1 MKFDVLVVT
10 ASNEAQARGYR
21 AMVAPLVGALAKK
34 ILVVPD
40 PGGKRVGSLGST
52 VGVLKKLGD
61 VSKMRVLV
69 CHSGGDSKR
78 LPSYA
83 AIGKA
88 FVPVPDGRGK
98 TVSLFERIVAN
109 MEQLR
114 LPKSGVLV
122 VCGDVAPE
130 FDFGLCDFSKSGVT
144 GVAYYDSPE
153 EGSRHGVYVPGKL
166 ESKVGVVERNNST
179 LELQLK
185 TRTSHIG
192 RDACPQASADGS
204 ESRPYQVKSFLQK
217 PSPAAAKAA
226 GAVCRGKV
234 AVDTGILWIDPT
246 TAKKIVA
253 AGWKVGDIY
262 DEFARELLNGFAPF
276 HVNVVPRCSFFHIG
290 STRELLA
297 RLGKGREW
305 VEGCAI
311 SRDEMK
317 LGGRNVV
324 TFVPRE
330 FGPINLAEG
339 ECLTCLPVD
348 GKWIPIRY
356 RVEDDFKSDG
366 KWEKLKLGEIMKKVD
381 HKKLLAL
388 RKVDDCITVELPL
401 RIDFAGGW
409 SDTPPICYKMGGA
422 VFNAAVTLNGV
433 KPVKV
438 RVRRLATKEVSVES
452 VDLGKSGVL
461 KSLEEIR
468 APKDPHDWCALVKS
482 ALTVTKFDFS
492 RGGLDI
498 KISADVP
505 KGSGMGTSSILG
517 AALVTAL
524 ERVAGRKP
532 EWKRVA
538 SLTLALEKE
547 MATGGGWQD
556 QIGGLVPGA
565 KLVVTKPGE
574 SQNPRMSCVSAK
586 SEAAFSKFLKDR
598 ALLYFTGRKRMAR
611 NILRG
616 VIGFFEENPDD
627 IARSIVRRLKSDA
640 ERAFKAVESCDW
652 DSFCSAVNDY
662 WLSKKALDPGSTNPL
677 VELII
682 ARMAPWISAV
692 SLCGA
697 GGGGFMFVIARSKD
711 AKAKIKSVLEKH
723 PPIKTGRFF
732 DFEIAN

>member
-1 MKFDVLVVT
+1 MKFDILVVT

-21 AMVAPLVGALAKK
+21 AMVAPLVGSLAEK

-52 VGVLKKLGD
+52 VGVLRKLGD
-61 VSKMRVLV
+61 VSKRRVLI

-88 FVPVPDGRGK
+88 FVPVPDSRGK

-130 FDFGLCDFSKSGVT
+130 FDFGSCDFSKSGVT

-153 EGSRHGVYVPGKL
+153 EGSRHGVYVPGN
-166 ESKVGVVERNNST
+166 GERV
-179 LELQLK
+179 
-185 TRTSHIG
+185 R
-192 RDACPQASADGS
+192 A
-204 ESRPYQVKSFLQK
+204 FLQK
-217 PSPAAAKAA
+217 PSPSAAKAA
-226 GAVCRGKV
+226 GAVCHGKV
-234 AVDTGILWIDPT
+234 AVDTGILWIDPA

-330 FGPINLAEG
+330 FGPIDLAEG
-339 ECLTCLPVD
+339 ECLTCLPVG

-366 KWEKLKLGEIMKKVD
+366 KWDKLKLGEIMKKVD
-381 HKKLLAL
+381 HKKILAL
-388 RKVDDCITVELPL
+388 RKTEDCITVELPL

-438 RVRRLATKEVSVES
+438 RVRRLAEKEVHVES

-461 KSLEEIR
+461 KSLAEIR

-498 KISADVP
+498 RISADVP

-524 ERVAGRKP
+524 ERVAGRKA

-565 KLVVTKPGE
+565 HLISTTPGKG
-574 SQNPRMSCVSAK
+574 QNPRMSCVSPK
-586 SEAAFSKFLKDR
+586 SEAAFAKFLKER

-640 ERAFKAVESCDW
+640 ERAFRAVESCDW

-697 GGGGFMFVIARSKD
+697 GGGGFMFVVARSKD
-711 AKAKIKSVLEKH
+711 AKAKIKSVLVKH

-732 DFEIAN
+732 DFEIAKE

>member
-1 MKFDVLVVT
+1 MKFDILVVT

-21 AMVAPLVGALAKK
+21 AMVAPLVGSLAEK

-52 VGVLKKLGD
+52 VGVLRKLGD
-61 VSKMRVLV
+61 VSKRRVLI

-88 FVPVPDGRGK
+88 FVPVPDSRGK
-98 TVSLFERIVAN
+98 IVSLFERIVAN

-130 FDFGLCDFSKSGVT
+130 FDFGSCDFSKSGVT

-153 EGSRHGVYVPGKL
+153 EGSRHGVYVPGN
-166 ESKVGVVERNNST
+166 GERV
-179 LELQLK
+179 
-185 TRTSHIG
+185 R
-192 RDACPQASADGS
+192 A
-204 ESRPYQVKSFLQK
+204 FLQK
-217 PSPAAAKAA
+217 PSPSAAKAA

-234 AVDTGILWIDPT
+234 AVDTGILWIDPA

-330 FGPINLAEG
+330 FGPIDLAEG
-339 ECLTCLPVD
+339 ECLTCLPVG

-366 KWEKLKLGEIMKKVD
+366 KWDKLKLGEIMKKVD

-388 RKVDDCITVELPL
+388 RKTEDCITVELPL

-438 RVRRLATKEVSVES
+438 RVQRLAEKEVHVES

-461 KSLEEIR
+461 KSLAEIR

-498 KISADVP
+498 RISADVP

-524 ERVAGRKP
+524 ERVAGRKA

-565 KLVVTKPGE
+565 HLISTTPGKG
-574 SQNPRMSCVSAK
+574 QNPRMSCVSPK
-586 SEAAFSKFLKDR
+586 SEAAFAKFLKER

-640 ERAFKAVESCDW
+640 ERAFRAVESCDW
-652 DSFCSAVNDY
+652 NSFCSAVNDY

>member
-21 AMVAPLVGALAKK
+21 AMVAPLVGALAEK

-61 VSKMRVLV
+61 VSKMRVLI

-88 FVPVPDGRGK
+88 FVPVPDRHGK

-114 LPKSGVLV
+114 LPKSGGLV

-130 FDFGLCDFSKSGVT
+130 FDFGSCDFSKSGVT

-153 EGSRHGVYVPGKL
+153 EGSRHGVYVP
-166 ESKVGVVERNNST
+166 EN
-179 LELQLK
+179 
-185 TRTSHIG
+185 G
-192 RDACPQASADGS
+192 RGLSAV
-204 ESRPYQVKSFLQK
+204 RAFLQK
-217 PSPAAAKAA
+217 PSPSVAKAA

-234 AVDTGILWIDPT
+234 AVDTGILWIDPK
-246 TAKKIVA
+246 TAKKIVS

-262 DEFARELLNGFAPF
+262 DEFARELLDGFAPF
-276 HVNVVPRCSFFHIG
+276 HVNIVPRCSFFHIG

-305 VEGCAI
+305 VEGCEI

-339 ECLTCLPVD
+339 ECLTCLPV
-348 GKWIPIRY
+348 GKKWIPIRY

-438 RVRRLATKEVSVES
+438 RVSRLAAKEVHVES
-452 VDLGKSGVL
+452 VDLGQSGVL
-461 KSLEEIR
+461 KSLAEIR

-565 KLVVTKPGE
+565 HLVVTKPGK
-574 SQNPRMSCVSAK
+574 SQNPRMSRVSEK

-711 AKAKIKSVLEKH
+711 AKAKIRTVLEDH

>member
-1 MKFDVLVVT
+1 MKFDILVVT

-21 AMVAPLVGALAKK
+21 AMVAPLVGSLAEK

-52 VGVLKKLGD
+52 VGVLRKLGD
-61 VSKMRVLV
+61 VSKRRVLI

-88 FVPVPDGRGK
+88 FVPVPDSRGK

-130 FDFGLCDFSKSGVT
+130 FDFGSCDFSKSGVT

-153 EGSRHGVYVPGKL
+153 EGSRHGVYVPGN
-166 ESKVGVVERNNST
+166 GERV
-179 LELQLK
+179 
-185 TRTSHIG
+185 R
-192 RDACPQASADGS
+192 A
-204 ESRPYQVKSFLQK
+204 FLQK
-217 PSPAAAKAA
+217 PSPSAAKAA
-226 GAVCRGKV
+226 GAVCHGKV
-234 AVDTGILWIDPT
+234 AVDTGILWIDPA

-330 FGPINLAEG
+330 FGPIDLAEG
-339 ECLTCLPVD
+339 ECLTCLPVG

-366 KWEKLKLGEIMKKVD
+366 KWDKLKLGEIMKKVD

-388 RKVDDCITVELPL
+388 RKTEDCITVELPL

-438 RVRRLATKEVSVES
+438 RVRRLAEKEVHVES

-461 KSLEEIR
+461 KSLAEIR

-498 KISADVP
+498 RISADVP

-524 ERVAGRKP
+524 ERVAGRKA

-565 KLVVTKPGE
+565 HLISTTPGKG
-574 SQNPRMSCVSAK
+574 QNPRMSCVSPK
-586 SEAAFSKFLKDR
+586 SEAAFAKFLKER

-640 ERAFKAVESCDW
+640 ERAFRAVESCDW
-652 DSFCSAVNDY
+652 NSFCSAVNDY

-697 GGGGFMFVIARSKD
+697 GGGGFMFVVARSKD
-711 AKAKIKSVLEKH
+711 AKAKIKSVLVKH

>member
-1 MKFDVLVVT
+1 MKFDILVVT

-21 AMVAPLVGALAKK
+21 AMVAPLVGSLAEK

-52 VGVLKKLGD
+52 VGVLRKLGD
-61 VSKMRVLV
+61 VSKRRVLI

-88 FVPVPDGRGK
+88 FVPVPDSRGK

-109 MEQLR
+109 MEQLL

-130 FDFGLCDFSKSGVT
+130 FDFSSCDFSKSGVT
-144 GVAYYDSPE
+144 GVAYYDSLE
-153 EGSRHGVYVPGKL
+153 EGSRHGVYVPENG
-166 ESKVGVVERNNST
+166 ERV
-179 LELQLK
+179 
-185 TRTSHIG
+185 R
-192 RDACPQASADGS
+192 A
-204 ESRPYQVKSFLQK
+204 FLQK
-217 PSPAAAKAA
+217 PSPSAAKAA

-234 AVDTGILWIDPT
+234 AVDTGILWIDPA

-330 FGPINLAEG
+330 FGPIDLAEG
-339 ECLTCLPVD
+339 ECLTCLPVG

-366 KWEKLKLGEIMKKVD
+366 KWDKLKLGEIMKKVD

-388 RKVDDCITVELPL
+388 RKTEDCITVELPL

-438 RVRRLATKEVSVES
+438 RVRRLAEKEVHVES

-461 KSLEEIR
+461 KSLAEIR

-492 RGGLDI
+492 CGGLDI
-498 KISADVP
+498 RISADVP

-524 ERVAGRKP
+524 ERVAGRKA

-565 KLVVTKPGE
+565 HLISTTPGKG
-574 SQNPRMSCVSAK
+574 QNPRMSCVSPK
-586 SEAAFSKFLKDR
+586 SEAAFAKFLKEC

-640 ERAFKAVESCDW
+640 ERAFRAVESCDW

>member
-1 MKFDVLVVT
+1 VKFDVLVVT

-88 FVPVPDGRGK
+88 FVPVPDSRGK

-114 LPKSGVLV
+114 LPRSGVLV

-130 FDFGLCDFSKSGVT
+130 FDFGSCDFSKSGVT
-144 GVAYYDSPE
+144 GVACYDSPE
-153 EGSRHGVYVPGKL
+153 EGARHGVYVPKKL
-166 ESKVGVVERNNST
+166 VSKVGVGERNNST

-185 TRTSHIG
+185 TQTSQG
-192 RDACPQASADGS
+192 AKGS
-204 ESRPYQVKSFLQK
+204 NLSTVTSFLQK
-217 PSPAAAKAA
+217 PTPSAAKAA

-297 RLGKGREW
+297 RLGEGREW

-311 SRDEMK
+311 SRGEMK

-330 FGPINLAEG
+330 FGPVELAEG
-339 ECLTCLPVD
+339 ECLTCLPVG

-461 KSLEEIR
+461 KSLDEIR

-565 KLVVTKPGE
+565 HLVSTTPGK
-574 SQNPRMSCVSAK
+574 SQNPNLKCVSAK
-586 SEAAFSKFLKDR
+586 SEAALSKFLKER

>member
-21 AMVAPLVGALAKK
+21 AMVAPLAGALADK

-61 VSKMRVLV
+61 ISKKRVLI

-88 FVPVPDGRGK
+88 FVPVPDSCGK

-109 MEQLR
+109 MERLK
-114 LPKSGVLV
+114 LPKGGVLV

-130 FDFGLCDFSKSGVT
+130 FDFGSCDFSKGGVT

-153 EGSRHGVYVPGKL
+153 EGSRHGVYVP
-166 ESKVGVVERNNST
+166 EN
-179 LELQLK
+179 
-185 TRTSHIG
+185 G
-192 RDACPQASADGS
+192 RGLSAV
-204 ESRPYQVKSFLQK
+204 RAFLQK
-217 PSPAAAKAA
+217 PSPSAAKSA
-226 GAVCRGKV
+226 GAVHRGKV
-234 AVDTGILWIDPT
+234 AVDTGILWIDPA
-246 TAKKIVA
+246 TAKKIVS
-253 AGWKVGDIY
+253 AGWKIGDIY
-262 DEFARELLNGFAPF
+262 DEFARELLDGFAPF

-311 SRDEMK
+311 PRGEMK
-317 LGGRNVV
+317 LGGKNVV

-330 FGPINLAEG
+330 FGPIELAEG
-339 ECLTCLPVD
+339 ECLTCLPV
-348 GKWIPIRY
+348 GNKWIPVRY

-381 HKKLLAL
+381 HRKLLAL
-388 RKVDDCITVELPL
+388 RKAEDCITVELPL

-438 RVRRLATKEVSVES
+438 RVSRLAAKEVRVES
-452 VDLGKSGVL
+452 VDLGQSGVL
-461 KSLEEIR
+461 KSLAEIR

-565 KLVVTKPGE
+565 HLVVTKPGK
-574 SQNPRMSCVSAK
+574 SQNPRMSRVSAK

-732 DFEIAN
+732 DFEIAE

>member
-21 AMVAPLVGALAKK
+21 AMVAPLVGSLAKK

-61 VSKMRVLV
+61 VSKRRVLV

-114 LPKSGVLV
+114 LPRSGVLV

-153 EGSRHGVYVPGKL
+153 EGSRHGVYVPEKL
-166 ESKVGVVERNNST
+166 ESKVGVGERNNST
-179 LELQLK
+179 LERQLK
-185 TRTSHIG
+185 TRTSQG
-192 RDACPQASADGS
+192 AKGSNLSA
-204 ESRPYQVKSFLQK
+204 VTSFLQK

-234 AVDTGILWIDPT
+234 AVDTGILWIDPA
-246 TAKKIVA
+246 TAKKIVT

-297 RLGKGREW
+297 RLGEGREW

-311 SRDEMK
+311 SRGEMK

-330 FGPINLAEG
+330 FGPVELSEG
-339 ECLTCLPVD
+339 ECLTCLPVC

-388 RKVDDCITVELPL
+388 RKADDCITVELPL

-461 KSLEEIR
+461 KSLDEIR
-468 APKDPHDWCALVKS
+468 APKNPHDWCALVKS

-538 SLTLALEKE
+538 SLTLALEK
-547 MATGGGWQD
+547 
-556 QIGGLVPGA
+556 
-565 KLVVTKPGE
+565 
-574 SQNPRMSCVSAK
+574 
-586 SEAAFSKFLKDR
+586 
-598 ALLYFTGRKRMAR
+598 
-611 NILRG
+611 
-616 VIGFFEENPDD
+616 
-627 IARSIVRRLKSDA
+627 
-640 ERAFKAVESCDW
+640 
-652 DSFCSAVNDY
+652 
-662 WLSKKALDPGSTNPL
+662 
-677 VELII
+677 
-682 ARMAPWISAV
+682 
-692 SLCGA
+692 
-697 GGGGFMFVIARSKD
+697 
-711 AKAKIKSVLEKH
+711 
-723 PPIKTGRFF
+723 
-732 DFEIAN
+732 

>member
-21 AMVAPLVGALAKK
+21 AMVAPLVGALAEK

-61 VSKMRVLV
+61 VTKKRVLI

-88 FVPVPDGRGK
+88 FVPVPDSHGK

-109 MEQLR
+109 MERLR

-130 FDFGLCDFSKSGVT
+130 FDFASCDFSKSGVT

-153 EGSRHGVYVPGKL
+153 EGSRHGVYVPGNG
-166 ESKVGVVERNNST
+166 ERGTGNGEWGTYPPSEASAEGTAGNVERV
-179 LELQLK
+179 
-185 TRTSHIG
+185 R
-192 RDACPQASADGS
+192 A
-204 ESRPYQVKSFLQK
+204 FLQK
-217 PSPAAAKAA
+217 PSPSEAKAA

-234 AVDTGILWIDPT
+234 AVDTGILWIDPA
-246 TAKKIVA
+246 TAKKIAA
-253 AGWKVGDIY
+253 AGWKIGDIY
-262 DEFARELLNGFAPF
+262 DEFARELLDGFAPF

-290 STRELLA
+290 STRELLS

-339 ECLTCLPVD
+339 ECLTCLPV
-348 GKWIPIRY
+348 GKKWIPIRY

-388 RKVDDCITVELPL
+388 RKADDCITVELPL

-438 RVRRLATKEVSVES
+438 RVRRLAAKEVLVES
-452 VDLGKSGVL
+452 VDLGQSGVL
-461 KSLEEIR
+461 KSLAEIR

-517 AALVTAL
+517 AALVSAL

-574 SQNPRMSCVSAK
+574 SQNPRASRVSEK

-697 GGGGFMFVIARSKD
+697 GGGGFMFVVARSKA
-711 AKAKIKSVLEKH
+711 AKAKIRSVLENH

-732 DFEIAN
+732 DFEIAE

>member
-1 MKFDVLVVT
+1 VKFDVLVVT

-21 AMVAPLVGALAKK
+21 AMVAPLVGSLAEK

-52 VGVLKKLGD
+52 VGVLRKLGD
-61 VSKMRVLV
+61 VSKRRVLI

-88 FVPVPDGRGK
+88 FVPLPDSRGK

-109 MEQLR
+109 MEQLL

-130 FDFGLCDFSKSGVT
+130 FDFSSCDFSKSGVT
-144 GVAYYDSPE
+144 GVAYYDSLE
-153 EGSRHGVYVPGKL
+153 EGSRHGVYVPGN
-166 ESKVGVVERNNST
+166 GERVTGNG
-179 LELQLK
+179 E
-185 TRTSHIG
+185 RV
-192 RDACPQASADGS
+192 RA
-204 ESRPYQVKSFLQK
+204 FLQK
-217 PSPAAAKAA
+217 PSPSAAKAA

-234 AVDTGILWIDPT
+234 AVDTGILWIDPA

-262 DEFARELLNGFAPF
+262 DEFARELLDGFAPF

-330 FGPINLAEG
+330 FGQIDLAEG
-339 ECLTCLPVD
+339 ECLTCLPVG

-366 KWEKLKLGEIMKKVD
+366 KWDKLKLGEIMKKVD

-388 RKVDDCITVELPL
+388 RKTEDCITVELPL

-438 RVRRLATKEVSVES
+438 RVRRLAEKEVHVES

-461 KSLEEIR
+461 KSLAEIR

-492 RGGLDI
+492 CGGLDI
-498 KISADVP
+498 RISADVP

-524 ERVAGRKP
+524 ERVAGRKA

-565 KLVVTKPGE
+565 HLISTTPGKG
-574 SQNPRMSCVSAK
+574 QNPRMSCVSPK
-586 SEAAFSKFLKDR
+586 SEAAFAKFLKER

-627 IARSIVRRLKSDA
+627 IAHSIVRRLKSDA

-697 GGGGFMFVIARSKD
+697 GGGGFMFVVARSKD

-732 DFEIAN
+732 DFEIAKE

>member
-21 AMVAPLVGALAKK
+21 AMVAPLVGSLAKK

-61 VSKMRVLV
+61 VSKRRVLV

-114 LPKSGVLV
+114 LPRSGVLV

-153 EGSRHGVYVPGKL
+153 EGSRHGVYVPEKL
-166 ESKVGVVERNNST
+166 ESKVGVGERNNST
-179 LELQLK
+179 LERQLK
-185 TRTSHIG
+185 TRTSQG
-192 RDACPQASADGS
+192 AKGSNLSA
-204 ESRPYQVKSFLQK
+204 VTSFLQK

-234 AVDTGILWIDPT
+234 AVDTGILWIDPA
-246 TAKKIVA
+246 TAKKIVT

-297 RLGKGREW
+297 RLGEGREW

-311 SRDEMK
+311 SRGEMK

-330 FGPINLAEG
+330 FGPVELSEG
-339 ECLTCLPVD
+339 ECLTCLPVC

-388 RKVDDCITVELPL
+388 RKVADCITVELPL

-461 KSLEEIR
+461 KSLDEIR
-468 APKDPHDWCALVKS
+468 APKNPHDWCALVKS

-565 KLVVTKPGE
+565 HLVSTAPGK
-574 SQNPRMSCVSAK
+574 SQNPNLKCVSPK

-652 DSFCSAVNDY
+652 ESFCSAVNDY

-697 GGGGFMFVIARSKD
+697 GGGGFMFVVARSKD

-732 DFEIAN
+732 DFEIAT

>member
-21 AMVAPLVGALAKK
+21 AMVAPLVGALAEK

-61 VSKMRVLV
+61 VTKKRVLI

-88 FVPVPDGRGK
+88 FVPVPDSHGK

-109 MEQLR
+109 MERLR

-130 FDFGLCDFSKSGVT
+130 FDFASCDFSKSGVT

-153 EGSRHGVYVPGKL
+153 EGSRHGVYVP
-166 ESKVGVVERNNST
+166 EN
-179 LELQLK
+179 
-185 TRTSHIG
+185 G
-192 RDACPQASADGS
+192 RGLSAV
-204 ESRPYQVKSFLQK
+204 RAFLQK
-217 PSPAAAKAA
+217 PSPSEAKAA

-234 AVDTGILWIDPT
+234 AVDTGILWIDPA
-246 TAKKIVA
+246 TAKKIAA

-262 DEFARELLNGFAPF
+262 DEFARELLDGFAPF

-339 ECLTCLPVD
+339 ECLTCLPV
-348 GKWIPIRY
+348 GKKWIPIRY

-366 KWEKLKLGEIMKKVD
+366 KWEKLKLGEIMKRVD

-388 RKVDDCITVELPL
+388 RKADDCITVELPL

-409 SDTPPICYKMGGA
+409 SDTPPICYRMGGA

-438 RVRRLATKEVSVES
+438 RVRRLAAKEVHVES
-452 VDLGKSGVL
+452 VDLGQSGVL
-461 KSLEEIR
+461 KSLAEIR

-517 AALVTAL
+517 AALVSAL

-574 SQNPRMSCVSAK
+574 SQNPRASRVSEK

-662 WLSKKALDPGSTNPL
+662 WLSKKALDPGSANPL

-697 GGGGFMFVIARSKD
+697 GGGGFMFVVARSKA
-711 AKAKIKSVLEKH
+711 AKAKIRSVLENH

-732 DFEIAN
+732 DFEIAKE

>member
-1 MKFDVLVVT
+1 MKFDILVVT

-21 AMVAPLVGALAKK
+21 AMVAPLVGSLAEK

-52 VGVLKKLGD
+52 VGVLKRLGD
-61 VSKMRVLV
+61 VSKLRVLI

-88 FVPVPDGRGK
+88 FVPVPNSRGK

-130 FDFGLCDFSKSGVT
+130 FDFGSCDFSKSGVT

-153 EGSRHGVYVPGKL
+153 EGSRHGVYVPKKL
-166 ESKVGVVERNNST
+166 ESKVGVGERNNST

-185 TRTSHIG
+185 TRTSHG
-192 RDACPQASADGS
+192 AKGSNLSA
-204 ESRPYQVKSFLQK
+204 VTSFLQK
-217 PSPAAAKAA
+217 PTPSAAKAA

-234 AVDTGILWIDPT
+234 AVDTGILWIDPA
-246 TAKKIVA
+246 TAKKIVV

-330 FGPINLAEG
+330 FGSIELAEG
-339 ECLTCLPVD
+339 ECLTCLPVG

-366 KWEKLKLGEIMKKVD
+366 KWDKLKLGEIMKKVD
-381 HKKLLAL
+381 HTKLLAL
-388 RKVDDCITVELPL
+388 RKADDCITVELPL

-438 RVRRLATKEVSVES
+438 RVRRLVAKEVSVES

-461 KSLEEIR
+461 KSLAEIR

-482 ALTVTKFDFS
+482 ALTVTKFDFT

-524 ERVAGRKP
+524 ERAAGRKP
-532 EWKRVA
+532 EWKRISA
-538 SLTLALEKE
+538 LTLALEKE

-565 KLVVTKPGE
+565 HLVSTTPGK
-574 SQNPRMSCVSAK
+574 SQNPNLKRVSPK
-586 SEAAFSKFLKDR
+586 SEAALSRFLKDR

-732 DFEIAN
+732 DFEIAT

>member
-1 MKFDVLVVT
+1 MKFDILVVT

-21 AMVAPLVGALAKK
+21 AMVAPLVGSLAEK

-52 VGVLKKLGD
+52 VGVLRKLGD
-61 VSKMRVLV
+61 VSKRRVLI

-88 FVPVPDGRGK
+88 FVPVPDSRGK

-130 FDFGLCDFSKSGVT
+130 FDFGSCDFSKSGVT

-153 EGSRHGVYVPGKL
+153 EGSRHGVYVPGN
-166 ESKVGVVERNNST
+166 GERV
-179 LELQLK
+179 
-185 TRTSHIG
+185 R
-192 RDACPQASADGS
+192 A
-204 ESRPYQVKSFLQK
+204 FLQK
-217 PSPAAAKAA
+217 PSPSAAKAA

-234 AVDTGILWIDPT
+234 AVDTGILWIDPA
-246 TAKKIVA
+246 TAKKIVI

-330 FGPINLAEG
+330 FGPIDLAEG
-339 ECLTCLPVD
+339 ECLTCLPVG

-366 KWEKLKLGEIMKKVD
+366 KWDKLKLGEIMKKVD

-388 RKVDDCITVELPL
+388 RKTEDCITVELPL

-438 RVRRLATKEVSVES
+438 RVRRLAEKEVHVES

-461 KSLEEIR
+461 KSLAEIR

-492 RGGLDI
+492 CGGLDI
-498 KISADVP
+498 RISADVP

-524 ERVAGRKP
+524 ERVAGRKA

-565 KLVVTKPGE
+565 HLISTTPGKG
-574 SQNPRMSCVSAK
+574 QNPRMSCVSPK
-586 SEAAFSKFLKDR
+586 SEAAFAKFLKER

-640 ERAFKAVESCDW
+640 ERAFRAVESCDW

-697 GGGGFMFVIARSKD
+697 GGGGFMFVVARSKD

-732 DFEIAN
+732 DFEIAKE

>member
-1 MKFDVLVVT
+1 MKFDILVVT

-21 AMVAPLVGALAKK
+21 AMIAPLVGSLAEK

-52 VGVLKKLGD
+52 VGVLRKLGD
-61 VSKMRVLV
+61 VSKRRVLI

-88 FVPVPDGRGK
+88 FVPVPDSRGK

-130 FDFGLCDFSKSGVT
+130 FDFGSCDFSKSGVT

-153 EGSRHGVYVPGKL
+153 EGSRHGVYVPGN
-166 ESKVGVVERNNST
+166 GERV
-179 LELQLK
+179 
-185 TRTSHIG
+185 R
-192 RDACPQASADGS
+192 A
-204 ESRPYQVKSFLQK
+204 FLQK
-217 PSPAAAKAA
+217 PSPSAAKAA

-234 AVDTGILWIDPT
+234 AVDTGILWIDPA

-262 DEFARELLNGFAPF
+262 DEFAHELLNGFAPF

-330 FGPINLAEG
+330 FGPIDLAEG
-339 ECLTCLPVD
+339 ECLTCLPVG

-388 RKVDDCITVELPL
+388 RKTEDCITVELPL

-438 RVRRLATKEVSVES
+438 RVRRLAEKEVHVES

-461 KSLEEIR
+461 KSLAEIR

-482 ALTVTKFDFS
+482 ALTVTKIDFS

-498 KISADVP
+498 RISADVP

-524 ERVAGRKP
+524 ERVAGRKA

-565 KLVVTKPGE
+565 HLISTTPGKG
-574 SQNPRMSCVSAK
+574 QNPRMSCVSPK
-586 SEAAFSKFLKDR
+586 SEAAFAKFLKER

>member
-21 AMVAPLVGALAKK
+21 AMVAPLVGALAEK

-61 VSKMRVLV
+61 VTKKRVLI

-88 FVPVPDGRGK
+88 FVPVPDSHGK

-109 MEQLR
+109 MERLR

-130 FDFGLCDFSKSGVT
+130 FDFASCDFSKSGAT

-153 EGSRHGVYVPGKL
+153 EGSRHGVYVPGNG
-166 ESKVGVVERNNST
+166 ERGTGNGEWGTYPPSEASAEGTAGNVERV
-179 LELQLK
+179 
-185 TRTSHIG
+185 R
-192 RDACPQASADGS
+192 A
-204 ESRPYQVKSFLQK
+204 FLQK
-217 PSPAAAKAA
+217 PSPSEAKAA
-226 GAVCRGKV
+226 GAVWRGKV
-234 AVDTGILWIDPT
+234 AVDTGILWIDPA
-246 TAKKIVA
+246 TAKKIAA

-262 DEFARELLNGFAPF
+262 DEFARELLDGFAPF

-317 LGGRNVV
+317 LGGRNAV

-339 ECLTCLPVD
+339 ECLTCLPV
-348 GKWIPIRY
+348 GKKWIPIRY

-388 RKVDDCITVELPL
+388 RKADDCITVELPL

-438 RVRRLATKEVSVES
+438 RVRRLAAKEVLVES
-452 VDLGKSGVL
+452 VDLGQSGVL
-461 KSLEEIR
+461 KSLAEIR

-517 AALVTAL
+517 AALVSAL

-574 SQNPRMSCVSAK
+574 SQNPRASRVSEK

-627 IARSIVRRLKSDA
+627 IARSIVRRLKSHA
-640 ERAFKAVESCDW
+640 ERAFKAVDSCDL
-652 DSFCSAVNDY
+652 DSFFSAVNDY
-662 WLSKKALDPGSTNPL
+662 WLSKKALDRGSTNPL

-697 GGGGFMFVIARSKD
+697 GGGGFMFVVARSKA
-711 AKAKIKSVLEKH
+711 AKAKIRSVLENH

-732 DFEIAN
+732 DFEIAE

>member
-21 AMVAPLVGALAKK
+21 AMVAPLVGALAEK

-61 VSKMRVLV
+61 VTKKRVLI

-88 FVPVPDGRGK
+88 FVPVPDSHGK

-109 MEQLR
+109 MERLR

-130 FDFGLCDFSKSGVT
+130 FDFASCDFSKSGVT

-153 EGSRHGVYVPGKL
+153 EGSRHGVYVP
-166 ESKVGVVERNNST
+166 EN
-179 LELQLK
+179 
-185 TRTSHIG
+185 G
-192 RDACPQASADGS
+192 RGLSAV
-204 ESRPYQVKSFLQK
+204 RAFLQK
-217 PSPAAAKAA
+217 PSPSEAKAA

-234 AVDTGILWIDPT
+234 AVDTGILWIDPA
-246 TAKKIVA
+246 TAKKIAA

-262 DEFARELLNGFAPF
+262 DEFARELLDGFAPF

-330 FGPINLAEG
+330 FSPINLAEG
-339 ECLTCLPVD
+339 ECLTCLPV
-348 GKWIPIRY
+348 GKKWIPIRY

-388 RKVDDCITVELPL
+388 RKADDCITVELPL

-438 RVRRLATKEVSVES
+438 RVRRLAAKEVHVES
-452 VDLGKSGVL
+452 VDLGQSGVL
-461 KSLEEIR
+461 KSLAEIR

-517 AALVTAL
+517 AALVSAL

-547 MATGGGWQD
+547 MATGGGWQN

-574 SQNPRMSCVSAK
+574 SQNPRASRVSEK

-662 WLSKKALDPGSTNPL
+662 WLSKKALDPGSANPL

-697 GGGGFMFVIARSKD
+697 GGGGFMFVVARSKA
-711 AKAKIKSVLEKH
+711 AKAKIRSVLENH

-732 DFEIAN
+732 DFEIAKE

>member
-21 AMVAPLVGALAKK
+21 AMVAPLVGSLAEK

-52 VGVLKKLGD
+52 VGVLRKLGD
-61 VSKMRVLV
+61 VSKRRVLI

-88 FVPVPDGRGK
+88 FVPVPDSRGK

-130 FDFGLCDFSKSGVT
+130 FDFGSCDFSKSGVT
-144 GVAYYDSPE
+144 GVAYYDSLE
-153 EGSRHGVYVPGKL
+153 EGSRHGVYVPGN
-166 ESKVGVVERNNST
+166 GERV
-179 LELQLK
+179 
-185 TRTSHIG
+185 R
-192 RDACPQASADGS
+192 A
-204 ESRPYQVKSFLQK
+204 FLQK
-217 PSPAAAKAA
+217 PSPSAAKAA

-234 AVDTGILWIDPT
+234 AVDTGILWIDPA

-276 HVNVVPRCSFFHIG
+276 HVDVVPRCSFFHIG

-330 FGPINLAEG
+330 FGPIDLAEG
-339 ECLTCLPVD
+339 ECLTCLPVG

-366 KWEKLKLGEIMKKVD
+366 KWDKLKLGEIMKKVD

-388 RKVDDCITVELPL
+388 RKTEDCITVELPL

-438 RVRRLATKEVSVES
+438 RVRRLAEKEVRVES

-461 KSLEEIR
+461 KSLAEIR

-492 RGGLDI
+492 CGGLDI
-498 KISADVP
+498 RISADVP

-524 ERVAGRKP
+524 ERVAGRKA

-565 KLVVTKPGE
+565 HLISTTPGKG
-574 SQNPRMSCVSAK
+574 QNPRMSCVSPK
-586 SEAAFSKFLKDR
+586 SEAAFAKFLKER

-640 ERAFKAVESCDW
+640 ERAFRAVESCDW

-732 DFEIAN
+732 DFEIAKESTV

>member
-1 MKFDVLVVT
+1 MKFDILVVT

-21 AMVAPLVGALAKK
+21 AMVAPLVGSLAEK

-52 VGVLKKLGD
+52 VGVLRKLGD
-61 VSKMRVLV
+61 VSKRRVLI

-88 FVPVPDGRGK
+88 FVPVPDSRGK

-130 FDFGLCDFSKSGVT
+130 FDFGSCDFSKSGVT

-153 EGSRHGVYVPGKL
+153 EGSRHGVYVPGN
-166 ESKVGVVERNNST
+166 GERV
-179 LELQLK
+179 
-185 TRTSHIG
+185 R
-192 RDACPQASADGS
+192 A
-204 ESRPYQVKSFLQK
+204 FLQK
-217 PSPAAAKAA
+217 PSPSAAKAA
-226 GAVCRGKV
+226 GAVCHGKV
-234 AVDTGILWIDPT
+234 AVDTGILWIDPA

-330 FGPINLAEG
+330 FGPIDLAEG
-339 ECLTCLPVD
+339 ECLTCLPVG

-366 KWEKLKLGEIMKKVD
+366 KWDKLKLGEIMKKVD

-388 RKVDDCITVELPL
+388 RKTEDCITVELPL

-438 RVRRLATKEVSVES
+438 RVRRLAEKEVHVES

-461 KSLEEIR
+461 KSLAEIS

-498 KISADVP
+498 RISADVP

-524 ERVAGRKP
+524 ERVAGRKA

-565 KLVVTKPGE
+565 HLISTTPGKG
-574 SQNPRMSCVSAK
+574 QNPRMSCVSPK
-586 SEAAFSKFLKDR
+586 SEAAFAKFLKER

-640 ERAFKAVESCDW
+640 ERAFRAVESCDW

-697 GGGGFMFVIARSKD
+697 GGGGFMFVVARSKD
-711 AKAKIKSVLEKH
+711 AKAKIKSVLVKH

-732 DFEIAN
+732 DFEIAKE

>member
-21 AMVAPLVGALAKK
+21 AMVAPLVGALAEK

-52 VGVLKKLGD
+52 VGVLRKLGD
-61 VSKMRVLV
+61 VSKMRVLI

-88 FVPVPDGRGK
+88 FVPVPDSCGK

-109 MEQLR
+109 MERLR

-130 FDFGLCDFSKSGVT
+130 FDFSACDFSKSGVT
-144 GVAYYDSPE
+144 GVAYYDSPD
-153 EGSRHGVYVPGKL
+153 EGSRHGVYVPDKL
-166 ESKVGVVERNNST
+166 ES
-179 LELQLK
+179 K
-185 TRTSHIG
+185 TRTSHVG
-192 RDACPQASADGS
+192 RDACPQASADGL
-204 ESRPYQVKSFLQK
+204 ENRPYQVKAFLQK
-217 PSPAAAKAA
+217 PSPSAAKAA
-226 GAVCRGKV
+226 GAVWRGKV
-234 AVDTGILWIDPT
+234 AVDTGILWIDPA

-262 DEFARELLNGFAPF
+262 DEFARELLDGFAPF
-276 HVNVVPRCSFFHIG
+276 HVNVVSRCTFFHIG

-311 SRDEMK
+311 SRGEMK

-330 FGPINLAEG
+330 FGQIDLAEG
-339 ECLTCLPVD
+339 ECLTCLPV
-348 GKWIPIRY
+348 GKKWIPVRY

-366 KWEKLKLGEIMKKVD
+366 KWEKLKLGGIMKKVD

-388 RKVDDCITVELPL
+388 RKAEDCIIVELPL

-438 RVRRLATKEVSVES
+438 RVSRLAAKEVRVES
-452 VDLGKSGVL
+452 VDLGQSGVL
-461 KSLEEIR
+461 KSLAEIR

-538 SLTLALEKE
+538 ALTLALEKE

-565 KLVVTKPGE
+565 HLVVTKPGKR
-574 SQNPRMSCVSAK
+574 QDPCMSCVSPRAEK
-586 SEAAFSKFLKDR
+586 AFSKFLGDR

-611 NILRG
+611 NVLRG
-616 VIGFFEENPDD
+616 VLAFFAENPDD

-697 GGGGFMFVIARSKD
+697 GGGGFMFVVARSKD

-723 PPIKTGRFF
+723 PPIKSGRFF
-732 DFEIAN
+732 DFAIAKE

>member
-1 MKFDVLVVT
+1 MKFDILVVT

-21 AMVAPLVGALAKK
+21 AMVAPLVGSLAEK

-52 VGVLKKLGD
+52 VGVLRKLGD
-61 VSKMRVLV
+61 VSKRRVLI

-88 FVPVPDGRGK
+88 FVPVPDSRGK

-130 FDFGLCDFSKSGVT
+130 FDFGSCDFSKSGVT

-153 EGSRHGVYVPGKL
+153 EGSRHGVYVPGN
-166 ESKVGVVERNNST
+166 GERV
-179 LELQLK
+179 
-185 TRTSHIG
+185 R
-192 RDACPQASADGS
+192 A
-204 ESRPYQVKSFLQK
+204 FLQK
-217 PSPAAAKAA
+217 PSPSAAKAA

-234 AVDTGILWIDPT
+234 AVDTGILWIDPA

-330 FGPINLAEG
+330 FGPIDLAEG
-339 ECLTCLPVD
+339 ECLTCLPVG

-366 KWEKLKLGEIMKKVD
+366 KWDKLKLGEIMKKVD

-388 RKVDDCITVELPL
+388 RKTEDCITVELPL

-438 RVRRLATKEVSVES
+438 RVRRLAEKEVHVES

-461 KSLEEIR
+461 KSLAEIS

-498 KISADVP
+498 RISADVP

-524 ERVAGRKP
+524 ERVAGRKA

-565 KLVVTKPGE
+565 HLISTTPGKG
-574 SQNPRMSCVSAK
+574 QNPRMSCVSPK
-586 SEAAFSKFLKDR
+586 SEAAFAKFLKER

-640 ERAFKAVESCDW
+640 ERAFRAVESCDW

-697 GGGGFMFVIARSKD
+697 GGGGFMFVVARSKD
-711 AKAKIKSVLEKH
+711 AKAKIKSVLVKH

-732 DFEIAN
+732 DFEIAKE

>member
-1 MKFDVLVVT
+1 MSRFDIIVVS
-10 ASNEAQARGYR
+10 AANEAQARGYR
-21 AMVAPLVGALAKK
+21 AMVASLVGSLAEK

-40 PGGKRVGSLGST
+40 PGGRRVGSLGST
-52 VGVLKKLGD
+52 VGILRQLGD
-61 VSKMRVLV
+61 VSRRRVLV

-78 LPSYA
+78 LPAYA

-98 TVSLFERIVAN
+98 TVTLFERIVAN
-109 MEQLR
+109 MEHLK

-122 VCGDVAPE
+122 VCGDVAPA
-130 FDFGLCDFSKSGVT
+130 FDFGSCDFSRPGVT

-153 EGSRHGVYVPGKL
+153 EGSRHGVYVPGA
-166 ESKVGVVERNNST
+166 
-179 LELQLK
+179 
-185 TRTSHIG
+185 G
-192 RDACPQASADGS
+192 RDGRPRSSAGRRGAC
-204 ESRPYQVKSFLQK
+204 PYQVTSFLQK
-217 PSPAAAKAA
+217 PSPSAARAA
-226 GAVCRGKV
+226 GAVRRGKV
-234 AVDTGILWIDPT
+234 AVDTGILWIDPA
-246 TAKKIVA
+246 TARKIVA

-262 DEFARELLNGFAPF
+262 DEFARELLDGFAPF

-297 RLGKGREW
+297 RLGNGREW
-305 VEGCAI
+305 IEGCAI
-311 SRDEMK
+311 SRGEMK

-324 TFVPRE
+324 TFVPRVL
-330 FGPINLAEG
+330 GPIELAEG
-339 ECLTCLPVD
+339 ECLTCLPV
-348 GKWIPIRY
+348 GKKWIPLRY

-366 KWEKLKLGEIMKKVD
+366 KWEKLKLGEVMKKVD
-381 HKKLLAL
+381 HRKLLAL
-388 RKVDDCITVELPL
+388 RKADDCVTAELPL

-409 SDTPPICYKMGGA
+409 SDTPPICEKMGGA

-438 RVRRLATKEVSVES
+438 CVRRLAAKEIRVES
-452 VDLGKSGVL
+452 ADLGRTGVL
-461 KSLEEIR
+461 KSLAEIR
-468 APKDPHDWCALVKS
+468 AAKDPHDWCALVKS
-482 ALTVTKFDFS
+482 ALTVTGFDFS

-524 ERVAGRKP
+524 ERVAGRKAD
-532 EWKRVA
+532 WKRVA

-556 QIGGLVPGA
+556 QIGGLLPGV
-565 KLVVTKPGE
+565 KLITTKPGE
-574 SQNPRMSCVSAK
+574 RQNPRTTRVSPRA
-586 SEAAFSKFLKDR
+586 EAAFASFLRER

-640 ERAFKAVESCDW
+640 DRAFAAVESCDW
-652 DSFCSAVNDY
+652 EKFCSAVNDY

-682 ARMAPWISAV
+682 ARLAPWISAL
-692 SLCGA
+692 SL
-697 GGGGFMFVIARSKD
+697 
-711 AKAKIKSVLEKH
+711 
-723 PPIKTGRFF
+723 
-732 DFEIAN
+732 

>member
-21 AMVAPLVGALAKK
+21 AMVAPLVGSLAEK

-52 VGVLKKLGD
+52 VGVLRKLGD
-61 VSKMRVLV
+61 VSKRRVLI

-88 FVPVPDGRGK
+88 FVPVPDSRGK

-130 FDFGLCDFSKSGVT
+130 FDFGSCDFSKSGVT

-153 EGSRHGVYVPGKL
+153 EGSRHGVYVPGN
-166 ESKVGVVERNNST
+166 GERV
-179 LELQLK
+179 
-185 TRTSHIG
+185 R
-192 RDACPQASADGS
+192 A
-204 ESRPYQVKSFLQK
+204 FLQK
-217 PSPAAAKAA
+217 PSPSAAKAA
-226 GAVCRGKV
+226 GAVCHGKV
-234 AVDTGILWIDPT
+234 AVDTGILWIDPA

-330 FGPINLAEG
+330 FGPIDLAEG
-339 ECLTCLPVD
+339 ECLTCLPVG

-366 KWEKLKLGEIMKKVD
+366 KWDKLKLGEIMKKVD

-388 RKVDDCITVELPL
+388 RKTEDCITVELPL

-438 RVRRLATKEVSVES
+438 RVRRLAEKEVHVES

-461 KSLEEIR
+461 KSLAEIR

-498 KISADVP
+498 RISADVP

-524 ERVAGRKP
+524 ERVAGRKA

-565 KLVVTKPGE
+565 HLISTTPGKG
-574 SQNPRMSCVSAK
+574 QNPRMSCVSPK
-586 SEAAFSKFLKDR
+586 SEAAFAKFLKER

-640 ERAFKAVESCDW
+640 ERAFRAVESCDW

-697 GGGGFMFVIARSKD
+697 GGGGFMFVVARSKD

>member
-1 MKFDVLVVT
+1 MKFDILVVT

-21 AMVAPLVGALAKK
+21 AMVAPLVGSLAEK

-52 VGVLKKLGD
+52 VGVLRKLGD
-61 VSKMRVLV
+61 VSKRRVLI

-88 FVPVPDGRGK
+88 FVPVPDSRGK
-98 TVSLFERIVAN
+98 IVSLFERIVAN

-130 FDFGLCDFSKSGVT
+130 FDFGSCDFSKSGVT

-153 EGSRHGVYVPGKL
+153 EGSRHGVYVPGN
-166 ESKVGVVERNNST
+166 GERV
-179 LELQLK
+179 
-185 TRTSHIG
+185 R
-192 RDACPQASADGS
+192 A
-204 ESRPYQVKSFLQK
+204 FLQK
-217 PSPAAAKAA
+217 PSPSAAKAA

-234 AVDTGILWIDPT
+234 AVDTGILWIDPA

-330 FGPINLAEG
+330 FGPIDLAEG
-339 ECLTCLPVD
+339 ECLTCLPVG

-366 KWEKLKLGEIMKKVD
+366 KWDKLKLGEIMKKVD

-388 RKVDDCITVELPL
+388 RKTEDCITVELPL

-438 RVRRLATKEVSVES
+438 RVRRLAEKEVHVES

-461 KSLEEIR
+461 KSLAEIS

-498 KISADVP
+498 RISADVP
-505 KGSGMGTSSILG
+505 KGSGMGTSSILS

-524 ERVAGRKP
+524 ERVAGRKA

-565 KLVVTKPGE
+565 HLISTTPGKG
-574 SQNPRMSCVSAK
+574 QNPRMSCVSPK
-586 SEAAFSKFLKDR
+586 SEAAFAKFLKER

-640 ERAFKAVESCDW
+640 ERAFRAVESCDW
-652 DSFCSAVNDY
+652 NSFCSAVNDY

>member
-21 AMVAPLVGALAKK
+21 AMVAPLVGALAEK
-34 ILVVPD
+34 IVVVPD

-88 FVPVPDGRGK
+88 FVPVPDSHGK
-98 TVSLFERIVAN
+98 TISLFERIVAN
-109 MEQLR
+109 MERLT

-130 FDFGLCDFSKSGVT
+130 FDFGSCDFSKSGVT

-153 EGSRHGVYVPGKL
+153 EGSRHGVYVPEKG
-166 ESKVGVVERNNST
+166 ERGTYPPS
-179 LELQLK
+179 EAS
-185 TRTSHIG
+185 R
-192 RDACPQASADGS
+192 RRRCP
-204 ESRPYQVKSFLQK
+204 SRGGNGERVRAFLQK
-217 PSPAAAKAA
+217 PSPSEAKAA

-234 AVDTGILWIDPT
+234 AVDTGILWIDPA
-246 TAKKIVA
+246 TAKKIVS

-276 HVNVVPRCSFFHIG
+276 HVNVVPRCTFFHIG

-330 FGPINLAEG
+330 FGPIELAEG
-339 ECLTCLPVD
+339 ECLTCLPVG
-348 GKWIPIRY
+348 GKWVPIRY

-388 RKVDDCITVELPL
+388 RKADDCITVELPL

-438 RVRRLATKEVSVES
+438 RVRRLAAKEVRVES

-461 KSLEEIR
+461 KSLAEIR

-524 ERVAGRKP
+524 ERAASRKP

-565 KLVVTKPGE
+565 HLVSTKPGMR
-574 SQNPRMSCVSAK
+574 QDPRMSRVSPK

-697 GGGGFMFVIARSKD
+697 GGGGFMFVVARSKD

-732 DFEIAN
+732 DFEIAT

>member
-21 AMVAPLVGALAKK
+21 AMVAPLVGSLAEK

-52 VGVLKKLGD
+52 VGVLRKLGD
-61 VSKMRVLV
+61 VSKRRVLI

-88 FVPVPDGRGK
+88 FVPVPDSRGK

-109 MEQLR
+109 MEQLL

-130 FDFGLCDFSKSGVT
+130 FDFSSCDFSKSGVT
-144 GVAYYDSPE
+144 GVAYYDSLE
-153 EGSRHGVYVPGKL
+153 EGSRHGVYVPEKL
-166 ESKVGVVERNNST
+166 ESKN
-179 LELQLK
+179 
-185 TRTSHIG
+185 RTSHIG
-192 RDACPQASADGS
+192 RDGS
-204 ESRPYQVKSFLQK
+204 PSRPRTPGDRRPYQVTSFLQK
-217 PSPAAAKAA
+217 PSPSAAKAA

-234 AVDTGILWIDPT
+234 AVDTGILWIDPA
-246 TAKKIVA
+246 TAKKIVI

-290 STRELLA
+290 STRELLV

-330 FGPINLAEG
+330 FGPIDLAEG
-339 ECLTCLPVD
+339 ECLTCLPVG

-366 KWEKLKLGEIMKKVD
+366 KWDKLKLGEIMKKVD

-388 RKVDDCITVELPL
+388 RKTEDCITVELPL

-438 RVRRLATKEVSVES
+438 RVRRLSEKEVHVES

-461 KSLEEIR
+461 KSLAEIR

-492 RGGLDI
+492 CGGLDI
-498 KISADVP
+498 RISADVP

-524 ERVAGRKP
+524 ERVAGRKA

-565 KLVVTKPGE
+565 HLISTTPGKG
-574 SQNPRMSCVSAK
+574 QNPRMSCVSPK
-586 SEAAFSKFLKDR
+586 SEAAFAKFLKER

-732 DFEIAN
+732 DFEIAKESTV

>member
-1 MKFDVLVVT
+1 MKFDILVVT

-21 AMVAPLVGALAKK
+21 AMVAPLVGSLAEK

-52 VGVLKKLGD
+52 VGVLRKLGD
-61 VSKMRVLV
+61 VSKRRVLI

-88 FVPVPDGRGK
+88 FVPVPDNCGK

-130 FDFGLCDFSKSGVT
+130 FDFGSCDFSKSGVT

-153 EGSRHGVYVPGKL
+153 EGSRHGVYVPGN
-166 ESKVGVVERNNST
+166 GERV
-179 LELQLK
+179 
-185 TRTSHIG
+185 R
-192 RDACPQASADGS
+192 A
-204 ESRPYQVKSFLQK
+204 FLQK
-217 PSPAAAKAA
+217 PSPSAAKAA
-226 GAVCRGKV
+226 GAVCHGKV
-234 AVDTGILWIDPT
+234 AVDTGILWIDPA

-330 FGPINLAEG
+330 FGPIDLAEG
-339 ECLTCLPVD
+339 ECLTCLPVG

-366 KWEKLKLGEIMKKVD
+366 KWDKLKLGEIMKKVD

-388 RKVDDCITVELPL
+388 RKTEDCITVELPL

-438 RVRRLATKEVSVES
+438 RVRRLAEKEVHVES

-461 KSLEEIR
+461 KSLAEIR

-498 KISADVP
+498 RISADVP

-524 ERVAGRKP
+524 ERVAGRKA

-565 KLVVTKPGE
+565 HLVSTTPGK
-574 SQNPRMSCVSAK
+574 SQNPRMSCVSPK
-586 SEAAFSKFLKDR
+586 SEAAFAKFLKER

-640 ERAFKAVESCDW
+640 ERAFRAVESCDW
-652 DSFCSAVNDY
+652 NSFCSAVNDY

-697 GGGGFMFVIARSKD
+697 GGGGFMFVVARSKD
-711 AKAKIKSVLEKH
+711 AKAKIKSVLVKH

>member
-21 AMVAPLVGALAKK
+21 AMVAPLVGALAEK

-61 VSKMRVLV
+61 VSKMRVLI

-88 FVPVPDGRGK
+88 FVPVPDSHGK

-130 FDFGLCDFSKSGVT
+130 FDFGSCDFSKSGVT

-153 EGSRHGVYVPGKL
+153 EGSRHGVYVP
-166 ESKVGVVERNNST
+166 EN
-179 LELQLK
+179 
-185 TRTSHIG
+185 G
-192 RDACPQASADGS
+192 RGLSAV
-204 ESRPYQVKSFLQK
+204 RAFLQK
-217 PSPAAAKAA
+217 PSPSAAKSA

-234 AVDTGILWIDPT
+234 AVDTGILWIDPK
-246 TAKKIVA
+246 TAKKIVS

-262 DEFARELLNGFAPF
+262 DEFARELLDGFAPF
-276 HVNVVPRCSFFHIG
+276 HVNIVPRCSFFHIG

-339 ECLTCLPVD
+339 ECLTCLPV
-348 GKWIPIRY
+348 GKEWIPIRY

-438 RVRRLATKEVSVES
+438 RVSRLVAKEVHVES
-452 VDLGKSGVL
+452 VDLGQSGVL
-461 KSLEEIR
+461 KSLAEIR

-565 KLVVTKPGE
+565 HLVVTKPGK
-574 SQNPRMSCVSAK
+574 SQNPRMSRVSEK

-640 ERAFKAVESCDW
+640 ERAFMAVESCDW

-711 AKAKIKSVLEKH
+711 AKAKIRTVLEDH

-732 DFEIAN
+732 DFEIAD

>member
-21 AMVAPLVGALAKK
+21 AMVAPLVGSLAEK

-52 VGVLKKLGD
+52 VGVLRKLGD
-61 VSKMRVLV
+61 VSKRRVLI

-88 FVPVPDGRGK
+88 FVPVPDSRGK

-109 MEQLR
+109 MEQLL

-130 FDFGLCDFSKSGVT
+130 FDFSSCDFSKSGVT

-153 EGSRHGVYVPGKL
+153 EGSRHGVYVPGN
-166 ESKVGVVERNNST
+166 GERV
-179 LELQLK
+179 
-185 TRTSHIG
+185 R
-192 RDACPQASADGS
+192 A
-204 ESRPYQVKSFLQK
+204 FLQK
-217 PSPAAAKAA
+217 PSPSAAKAA
-226 GAVCRGKV
+226 GAVCHGKV
-234 AVDTGILWIDPT
+234 AVDTGILWIDPA

-330 FGPINLAEG
+330 FGPIDLAEG
-339 ECLTCLPVD
+339 ECLTCLPVG

-366 KWEKLKLGEIMKKVD
+366 KWDKLKLGEIMKKVD

-388 RKVDDCITVELPL
+388 RKTEDCITVELPL

-438 RVRRLATKEVSVES
+438 RVRRLAEKEVHVES

-461 KSLEEIR
+461 KSLAEIR

-498 KISADVP
+498 RISADVP

-524 ERVAGRKP
+524 ERVAGRKA

-565 KLVVTKPGE
+565 HLISTTPGKG
-574 SQNPRMSCVSAK
+574 QNPRMSCVSPK
-586 SEAAFSKFLKDR
+586 SEAAFAKFLKER

-640 ERAFKAVESCDW
+640 ERAFRAVESCDW
-652 DSFCSAVNDY
+652 NSFCSAVNDY